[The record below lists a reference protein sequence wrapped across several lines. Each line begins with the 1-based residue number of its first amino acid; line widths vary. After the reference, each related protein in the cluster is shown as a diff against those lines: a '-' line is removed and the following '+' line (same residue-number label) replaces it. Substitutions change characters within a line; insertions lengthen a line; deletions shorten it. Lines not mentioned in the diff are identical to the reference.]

1 MGMTEDLT
9 EPGITIMTE
18 VRTPQAMTAMRAER
32 TAMGDTMERKANLI
46 TGRMIP
52 IMNVILPVGTMM
64 RGIMKRGMKRGIIT
78 AMLGPYGR
86 QHRALAPVSVLALE
100 VLASEV
106 SEVQALEHS
115 VTARPIIHPAIT
127 TLDPPIILSCILP

>member
-1 MGMTEDLT
+1 M
-9 EPGITIMTE
+9 PS
-18 VRTPQAMTAMRAER
+18 
-32 TAMGDTMERKANLI
+32 
-46 TGRMIP
+46 
-52 IMNVILPVGTMM
+52 
-64 RGIMKRGMKRGIIT
+64 
-78 AMLGPYGR
+78 PYGR
-86 QHRALAPVSVLALE
+86 QHRALAPVSVLALEVLALE

>member
-1 MGMTEDLT
+1 MTEDLT
-9 EPGITIMTE
+9 EPGIMIMTA
-18 VRTPQAMTAMRAER
+18 VRTPQAMTAMRAKR
-32 TAMGDTMERKANLI
+32 TAMRDTTERKANLI

-64 RGIMKRGMKRGIIT
+64 RGIMKRGMKKGTIT

-86 QHRALAPVSVLALE
+86 QRQASGPVSVSVSE

>member
-1 MGMTEDLT
+1 
-9 EPGITIMTE
+9 MTE

-32 TAMGDTMERKANLI
+32 TAMRDTMERKANLI
-46 TGRMIP
+46 TGRMLP
-52 IMNVILPVGTMM
+52 IMNITLPIGTMM
-64 RGIMKRGMKRGIIT
+64 RGIMKRGMKKGIIT

-86 QHRALAPVSVLALE
+86 QRRGSAPVSVLE